1 MCGVLVTAPLFVCIG
16 EAWPVELRGRRCG
29 GKKGGGGLFCLLA
42 AAAAAEGGTEASR
55 QVGVEVA
62 AAASARPASGGAI
75 TGVTPNGDKNLTAF
89 RPYKSSINLFRN

>member
-1 MCGVLVTAPLFVCIG
+1 M
-16 EAWPVELRGRRCG
+16 
-29 GKKGGGGLFCLLA
+29 LA

-55 QVGVEVA
+55 QVGVA